1 MASKNLSKG
10 NSTQF
15 KDKLNLAAS
24 SILFIFEFAFIL
36 ASLGSILFHMGW
48 IFRGVSDVSYLAIFL
63 LLIGYPLL
71 GIIFMF
77 SGKTLRFIFIFL
89 NILWLSAEFYM
100 IIMNFPNY
108 ILPDSIKV
116 NSLSWYTFFD
126 VLGKIV
132 FLIGAE
138 LGDVITVKLTRGDI
152 DMSPKG
158 YLDIIT
164 GSALITPLFL
174 LISFNLAR
182 SGWLFCVNLSIFYV
196 LIGYILRF
204 YREYRS
210 LGTFGDNGEI
220 HAERESG
227 EGSSEAF
234 SKSGQAAPRDKIET
248 NQKGSSLKTPL
259 KVIFIFFYFIFGVA
273 EMAVIF
279 GVPTLMASQEFL
291 TRYWILFFIALFAS
305 FSLFLFVLKAMAR
318 KKEQDRGEQAPIIA
332 INIIEGQGHSGLSV
346 MKGILIQVILVSI
359 FIGLE
364 AFYTGFHLSFQAL
377 IIDGAIFGTIFLIFL
392 VTLAI
397 LMPPKYRLAYFYLIS
412 LIFITSLILGRYL
425 GSIPMKSY
433 SELLDYIPMVVYIL
447 IFLTS
452 LLIILLIPSII
463 RKSRQELKTK

>member
-24 SILFIFEFAFIL
+24 SILFIFEFGLIL

-48 IFRGVSDVSYLAIFL
+48 IFRGVSDVNYLTIFL

-77 SGKTLRFIFIFL
+77 CGRTLRFIFIFL
-89 NILWLSAEFYM
+89 NLLWLSTEFYM
-100 IIMNFPNY
+100 IIINFPNY
-108 ILPDSIKV
+108 VLPDSIKV
-116 NSLSWYTFFD
+116 NSLSWYIFFD

-138 LGDVITVKLTRGDI
+138 LGDVITVKLSRDEI

-158 YLDIIT
+158 NLDIIIGCT
-164 GSALITPLFL
+164 LITPLLL

-196 LIGYILRF
+196 LLGYILRF
-204 YREYRS
+204 YRGYRT
-210 LGTFGDNGEI
+210 LGTVATFGDYGDI
-220 HAERESG
+220 HIEKESG
-227 EGSSEAF
+227 EESNEVSN
-234 SKSGQAAPRDKIET
+234 KSGQAAPRDKIET
-248 NQKGSSLKTPL
+248 VATKGINEEGSSQSPILKTPL
-259 KVIFIFFYFIFGVA
+259 KGIFIFFYFIFGVA
-273 EMAVIF
+273 EMAIIY

-305 FSLFLFVLKAMAR
+305 FSLILF
-318 KKEQDRGEQAPIIA
+318 A
-332 INIIEGQGHSGLSV
+332 INIIERQGHIGLSV
-346 MKGILIQVILVSI
+346 IKGILIQVILVSI